1 MAFTPFPPRQPTA
14 SARLPLTLMTLDDWA
29 LATITGADSEK
40 YMQGQVTA
48 DVSQMTE
55 DQHLLAAHCDAK
67 GKMWSNLRLF
77 RDGDGF
83 AWIERRSVREPQL
96 TELKKYAV
104 FSKVTIAPDDE
115 RVLLGVAGFQAR
127 AALANLFS
135 ELPSREKQVV
145 KEGATTL
152 LWFEHPA
159 ERFLIVTDEATAN
172 MLTDKLRGEAELNN
186 SQQWLALNIEAGFP
200 VIDAA
205 NSGQFIP
212 QATNLQAL
220 GGISFKKGCYT
231 GQEMVARAK
240 FRGAN
245 KRALWLLKG
254 SASRL
259 PEAGEDL
266 ELKMGENW
274 RRTGTVLAAVKL
286 EDGQVVVQVVMN
298 NDMEPDSMTMRI
310 HCVSSHCHI
319 RWKSKSLYR
328 IRHLSP
334 DATLVCLF
342 RPTKARQLR
351 LPNIQIDR
359 QKVAHTT
366 AEHKAVPDGMIVWN
380 ALADVENHP
389 ERINHTA
396 YRQ

>member
-1 MAFTPFPPRQPTA
+1 M
-14 SARLPLTLMTLDDWA
+14 SARWQKISTCSP
-29 LATITGADSEK
+29 
-40 YMQGQVTA
+40 
-48 DVSQMTE
+48 
-55 DQHLLAAHCDAK
+55 AHCDAK

-135 ELPSREKQVV
+135 ELPSKEKQVV

-220 GGISFKKGCYT
+220 GGISFKKRAVIPDKRWWREQNSVVPINVRSGCW
-231 GQEMVARAK
+231 QVAPADCRK
-240 FRGAN
+240 
-245 KRALWLLKG
+245 L
-254 SASRL
+254 
-259 PEAGEDL
+259 
-266 ELKMGENW
+266 
-274 RRTGTVLAAVKL
+274 VK
-286 EDGQVVVQVVMN
+286 
-298 NDMEPDSMTMRI
+298 T
-310 HCVSSHCHI
+310 
-319 RWKSKSLYR
+319 
-328 IRHLSP
+328 
-334 DATLVCLF
+334 
-342 RPTKARQLR
+342 
-351 LPNIQIDR
+351 
-359 QKVAHTT
+359 
-366 AEHKAVPDGMIVWN
+366 
-380 ALADVENHP
+380 
-389 ERINHTA
+389 
-396 YRQ
+396 